1 MHIRIKKVWLDS
13 YLAMNYDGVMDQDFA
28 TVVSECLDAY
38 VMTEAEFAQLVG
50 CSQPTIHQIKT
61 GKVKNPRYTLGLR
74 IMEAYRDRPRPTPKR
89 RRKQ

>member
-1 MHIRIKKVWLDS
+1 MEVNFSQIVLD
-13 YLAMNYDGVMDQDFA
+13 
-28 TVVSECLDAY
+28 CLDAY

-50 CSQPTIHQIKT
+50 TTQPTVHKIKT
-61 GKVKNPRYTLGLR
+61 GKIKNPSYPLGVR